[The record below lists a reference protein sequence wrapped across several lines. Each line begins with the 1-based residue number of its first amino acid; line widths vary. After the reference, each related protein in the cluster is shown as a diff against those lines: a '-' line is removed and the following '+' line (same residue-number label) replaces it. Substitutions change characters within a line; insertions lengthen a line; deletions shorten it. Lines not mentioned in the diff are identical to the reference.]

1 MINFIKKYPLI
12 LMFFL
17 SAFILSAPTPNEA
30 TKELLEQLPP
40 DQREAMLKK
49 MNESKKLTREIEEAF
64 DDDHQLVERLEFKE
78 LEECDDCIYGYSLFR
93 FSPSTFAPAN
103 QIPISSTYALG
114 PGDQIKV
121 VLYGNDQA
129 ETTEYIS
136 REGTLDIPL
145 LGPVSLANLTFDSA
159 VNLVNK
165 KVEKELIGTKISL
178 SLTELRSISIYVL
191 GEAYMPG
198 AYTVSGLSTVTN
210 ALFVSGGVKK
220 TGSLREIGI
229 KRNGKT
235 VQSYDFYNL
244 IVNGDTR
251 SDFRLEDGD
260 TIFVPFIENKVRVG
274 GAFKRPFLYEFIEGE
289 TLKEAIQLSGGF
301 KSGARI
307 NPRIEISTL
316 DRKLGERRIFYLS
329 ANDKDLSYKL
339 SDGDVINVSESSK
352 YNSHVIEISGEVK
365 NPGSYSIS
373 EGDTILDALNK
384 AGGFTDY
391 SYSEGAVFTRKQV
404 AKQQKEAFER
414 SADSLEKTI
423 INAITQ
429 GSIKQIGEF
438 TLSPFTS
445 LIEKLREQEPIGRQ
459 VVDFDILKLKS
470 DPYANFRLMDGDSIF
485 IPRRPDSVSV
495 VGEVLNP
502 STLRYKPES
511 NLSKYIQM
519 AGGLTDQSD
528 KDKIFVIFPN
538 GQSKV
543 IKRNLFSER
552 DSEVLPGSTIVVSRA
567 TRYSDAVDITQ
578 IIMPILADLAT
589 SAAAIAAISRN

>member
-1 MINFIKKYPLI
+1 MIKFIKKYPLVLI
-12 LMFFL
+12 FFL
-17 SAFILSAPTPNEA
+17 SGFIFSAPTSEA
-30 TKELLEQLPP
+30 TKDLLEQLPP

-49 MNESKKLTREIEEAF
+49 INKSEKLTKEIDEAF

-145 LGPVSLANLTFDSA
+145 LGPIALANLTFDSA
-159 VNLVNK
+159 INLLNK

-178 SLTELRSISIYVL
+178 SLTELRSITIYVL

-235 VQSYDFYNL
+235 VHGYDFYNL
-244 IVNGDTR
+244 IVNGDTS

-260 TIFVPFIENKVRVG
+260 TIFVPFIENKVRIG
-274 GAFKRPFLYEFIEGE
+274 GAFKRPFLYEFIEGD

-301 KSGARI
+301 KTGARL

-316 DRKLGERRIFYLS
+316 DRKLGERKIFYLS
-329 ANDKDLSYKL
+329 TNDKDLSYKL

-352 YNSHVIEISGEVK
+352 YDANVIEISGEVK
-365 NPGSYSIS
+365 NPGSYSIAK
-373 EGDTILDALNK
+373 GDTVLDALNK
-384 AGGFTDY
+384 AGGFTQS
-391 SYSEGAVFTRKQV
+391 SYSEGAVFLRKQV

-414 SADSLEKTI
+414 AADSLEKTI

-445 LIEKLREQEPIGRQ
+445 LIEKLRNQEPIGRQ

-470 DPYANFRLMDGDSIF
+470 DPYANFRLEDGDSIF

-502 STLRYKPES
+502 ATLRYKPEA
-511 NLSKYIQM
+511 NLGEYIKM
-519 AGGLTDQSD
+519 SGGLSDQSD
-528 KDKIFVIFPN
+528 QDKIFIIFPN

-543 IKRNLFSER
+543 IKRSLFSRR

-567 TRYSDAVDITQ
+567 TRPTDAVSITQ
-578 IIMPILADLAT
+578 IITPILADLAT
-589 SAAAIAAISRN
+589 SAAAIAAISR